1 MNLRRAAGAP
11 LVIGHRGARSVAP
24 ENSLEALQAAVAAGV
39 DLVEFD
45 VSPGLVLAHSPDEV
59 ADGALTLA
67 AAVEYLASQPVGLHV
82 DVKLPGYERGV
93 VEALHGLED
102 RVVLS
107 TAYPSVART
116 LAALAPS
123 MQRAIGYPRDRYGAA
138 RFAWPQPL
146 TAAGASCLRAVMPA
160 RIPLLLRQSRA
171 TALALHRT
179 LCSPPALAAA
189 HRAGVPVLAWTVND
203 PDEAI
208 RLARYGVDG
217 IVSDDPRVVGEA
229 LATLR
234 EP

>member
-1 MNLRRAAGAP
+1 VNLRRAAGGP

-24 ENSLEALQAAVAAGV
+24 DNSLEAMQAAVAAGV

-45 VSPGLVLAHSPDEV
+45 VLPGLLVAHSPDE
-59 ADGALTLA
+59 APDEPLTLA

-82 DVKLPGYERGV
+82 DVKLPGYERAV
-93 VEALHGLED
+93 VEALRGLED

-116 LAALAPS
+116 LAGLAPG

-138 RFAWPQPL
+138 RIPWPQPL
-146 TAAGASCLRAVMPA
+146 TAAGAACLRAAVPA
-160 RIPLLLRQSRA
+160 RIPLLLRQAQA

-179 LCSPPALAAA
+179 LCSRAALAAA
-189 HRAGVPVLAWTVND
+189 HRAGAPVLAWTVND

-208 RLARYGVDG
+208 RLARSGVDA
-217 IVSDDPRVVGEA
+217 IVSDDPRAIRET

>member
-1 MNLRRAAGAP
+1 VNLRRAAGGP

-24 ENSLEALQAAVAAGV
+24 ENSLEALQAAVEAGV

-45 VSPGLVLAHSPDEV
+45 VSPGLLLGHSPGEV
-59 ADGALTLA
+59 PDAPLTLG

-107 TAYPSVART
+107 TAYPAVART
-116 LAALAPS
+116 LAELAPT

-146 TAAGASCLRAVMPA
+146 TAAGAACLRAAMPA
-160 RIPLLLRQSRA
+160 RIPLLVRQARA

-179 LCSPPALAAA
+179 LCSPAALSAA

-208 RLARYGVDG
+208 RLARSGVDA
-217 IVSDDPRVVGEA
+217 IVSDDPGTILRT
-229 LATLR
+229 LATL
-234 EP
+234 PGP